1 MFKRFAAAI
10 FASLLAA
17 SALAQT
23 DAPSAVADGQQ
34 ATLAEAPG
42 QQNSSEEPAPEK
54 ILVVGQRPGPGLW
67 KVSKGDHVLWVFGT
81 YSPLPKKMEWRS
93 HEVEAILAKSQEFI
107 WPPSPKVPYFQIAR
121 ALPFAIGADK
131 NPGDATLKDV
141 LPPDVYARWI
151 PLRDKYIYDH
161 NRIERRRP
169 LFAAGDLFGNALDKN
184 GLANGRAVTE
194 AIFKIAKKNKLK
206 ITEPKVDLSIDSPVK
221 SVRNFKKS
229 SLEDVQCF
237 SKTIER
243 LETDIDAMRIRANA
257 WARGDL
263 ETIRKLVFADGG
275 EACHA
280 AVMNSAIMKD
290 QPDIQTL
297 DARLQQAWVTAAE
310 QAVATNASTF
320 AIMTLKRI
328 LDPKGPIADLQ
339 AKGYH
344 VEAPE

>member
-1 MFKRFAAAI
+1 MLKRFVAAVI
-10 FASLLAA
+10 ASLAAA

-23 DAPSAVADGQQ
+23 DAVAADSDAHPAAQAAAPEQQ
-34 ATLAEAPG
+34 ATPEEA
-42 QQNSSEEPAPEK
+42 APEK

-93 HEVEAILAKSQEFI
+93 REVETILAKSQEFI

-141 LPPDVYARWI
+141 LPPDVYARWL
-151 PLRDKYIYDH
+151 PLKAKYVPNHDGV
-161 NRIERRRP
+161 ERRRP
-169 LFAAGDLFGNALDKN
+169 VFAAGELFGAALDKN
-184 GLANGRAVTE
+184 GLGNSRDVTE
-194 AIFKIAKKNKLK
+194 AIFKIAKNNKLK

-297 DARLQQAWVTAAE
+297 DARLQQAWVAAAE
-310 QAVATNASTF
+310 QALATNASTF

-328 LDPKGPIADLQ
+328 LDPKGPLADLQ
-339 AKGYH
+339 AKGYL

>member
-1 MFKRFAAAI
+1 MFKRFIAVVS
-10 FASLLAA
+10 ASLLAA

-23 DAPSAVADGQQ
+23 DAAPAVADEQRATQ
-34 ATLAEAPG
+34 AEVPLQEA
-42 QQNSSEEPAPEK
+42 APEK

-93 HEVEAILAKSQEFI
+93 HEVETILANSQEFL
-107 WPPSPKVPYFQIAR
+107 WPPSPKVPFFQIAR

-131 NPGDATLKDV
+131 NPDGALLKDV

-151 PLRDKYIYDH
+151 PLREKYIWDID
-161 NRIERRRP
+161 RIERRRP
-169 LFAAGDLFGNALDKN
+169 IFAAGDLFSSALDKH
-184 GLANGRAVTE
+184 GLTSGRDVRE

-206 ITEPKVDLSIDSPVK
+206 ITEPKVELSVDSPVRA
-221 SVRNFKKS
+221 VRNFKKS
-229 SLEDVQCF
+229 SLDDIACF

-243 LETDIDAMRIRANA
+243 LETDIDSMRIRANA

-263 ETIRKLVFADGG
+263 DTIRKLAFVDGG
-275 EACHA
+275 EACHSA
-280 AVMNSAIMKD
+280 IMNSAIMKD

-297 DARLQQAWVTAAE
+297 DARLQQAWVAAAE
-310 QAVATNASTF
+310 QALANNASTF
-320 AIMTLKRI
+320 AIVSLKRI
-328 LDPKGPIADLQ
+328 LDPKGVLADLQ
-339 AKGYH
+339 AKGYL